1 MTEDSE
7 TPNGGDGELDL
18 NREET
23 LGRIAEL
30 EGVIEGQ
37 RDEIGLLRLQLEMLS
52 ATDVATGLPNLTGLM
67 QTIEKEVARHRRTKE
82 AFGLMAVEIPA
93 LRRVELHGAAA
104 LHDALRHCGAMISAG
119 LRTSDTVGRVDEA
132 TFVATLPM
140 MSREGAVAI
149 IERIDT
155 NLQAMP
161 LTFDE
166 ETVRLIPAFSV
177 IFCGEECTSSA
188 EELSDALDEVR
199 QEAVPGAPVIA
210 APTPDTGK
218 IDGTS

>member
-1 MTEDSE
+1 MAGNSE
-7 TPNGGDGELDL
+7 TPIGGDGELDL

-37 RDEIGLLRLQLEMLS
+37 RDEIGLLRIQLEMLS
-52 ATDVATGLPNLTGLM
+52 ATDVVTGLPNYTGLM
-67 QTIEKEVARHRRTKE
+67 QTMEKEVARHRRTQE
-82 AFGLMAVEIPA
+82 TFGLMAVEIPA
-93 LRRVELHGAAA
+93 LRRVELHGAGA

-140 MSREGAVAI
+140 MSREGAVAVV
-149 IERIDT
+149 ERIDT

-161 LTFDE
+161 LTFDD
-166 ETVRLIPAFSV
+166 ETVRLIPAISV
-177 IFCGEECTSSA
+177 IFCGEECTLSA
-188 EELSDALDEVR
+188 EELIEALGEVR
-199 QEAVPGAPVIA
+199 EEAVPGAPVIA
-210 APTPDTGK
+210 APAPEKGK
-218 IDGTS
+218 VYRIS